1 MNSACMLTFG
11 YFSMNTSESAFAS
24 FSMEVEPAI
33 VIEPLKSAGAASSE
47 ASSLLASAVVSAAA
61 ASVSAA
67 AAVVAAVVSFA
78 LPEQPAR
85 PVSYTHLDVYKR
97 QPMERMIPVRIP
109 GAALGRRIVRIMY
122 HFVAPIPSCLLYTS
136 RCV

>member
-33 VIEPLKSAGAASSE
+33 VMEPLKSAGAASSE
-47 ASSLLASAVVSAAA
+47 ASSLPASAVVSAAA

-78 LPEQPAR
+78 LLEQPAR
-85 PVSYTHLDVYKR
+85 LNVK
-97 QPMERMIPVRIP
+97 M
-109 GAALGRRIVRIMY
+109 AAPARAITLFNCLFII
-122 HFVAPIPSCLLYTS
+122 FFLFSFLILFLSFCLLLFYS
-136 RCV
+136 WSIREKNVM